1 MENGTYSAV
10 ALQAVIYESPKTG
23 SLICALNH
31 CIVGENDT
39 PTAATI
45 KSYSTLI
52 NKDGV
57 VNTRTVDNLKEIFG
71 WDGNDPFWLQE
82 NDLASIV
89 HDIVVE
95 SEPFTT
101 PSGKSIMTPKVKWI
115 NLRGHGAASG
125 MPAPADRR
133 SILAKYGSKFRAV
146 SGGLKPALPPD
157 APAPVPVPELK
168 FTPPPAQKTL
178 PGLPSPPEP
187 DIADSTQEEA
197 WAALVGSNPGAAQAA
212 LETLWFDAIKA
223 TRKKA
228 HELTG
233 KDWAK
238 LARQFADNVPY

>member
-1 MENGTYSAV
+1 MENGTYPAV

-187 DIADSTQEEA
+187 DIADSTQGGNGRTA
-197 WAALVGSNPGAAQAA
+197 NVRIRGT
-212 LETLWFDAIKA
+212 ETLRNRGARRRITPDGKA
-223 TRKKA
+223 LDHPNLLLGWQT
-228 HELTG
+228 
-233 KDWAK
+233 
-238 LARQFADNVPY
+238 RQFGGELL